1 VGSSGVIDISKYV
14 LYFQDYEMDENEVYF
29 SYAKNGDDLGVCF
42 QVEKSQI
49 EGQAMFPHIL
59 TKNTSFEVNLGAQV
73 RTFRATL
80 YQQYI
85 TSCHRYRS
93 TPLKCVLPV
102 KFFLFESCNQQ
113 SDLHVRCL
121 PLLKIEISSNGQNC
135 YILD

>member
-59 TKNTSFEVNLGAQV
+59 TKNTSFEVNFANKIPYHKV
-73 RTFRATL
+73 VNFAHF
-80 YQQYI
+80 
-85 TSCHRYRS
+85 S
-93 TPLKCVLPV
+93 LKC
-102 KFFLFESCNQQ
+102 
-113 SDLHVRCL
+113 
-121 PLLKIEISSNGQNC
+121 SSF
-135 YILD
+135 DH